1 MKPVFADTGYW
12 IALLDRDDSLHA
24 LAREFAGSLLNRPVI
39 TSELVLVEVLTHFAN
54 AGTNYRCAAAKL
66 VADLRDLKNV
76 QIVPLSHEQFDA
88 ALALYAERTDKRWS
102 LVDCAS
108 FLIMRRRR
116 LADALAH
123 DRHFEQ
129 AGFRPLLR
137 RSPSAPR

>member
-24 LAREFAGSLLNRPVI
+24 LAREFAASALTRPVI
-39 TSELVLVEVLTHFAN
+39 TSELVLVEVLTHFAD
-54 AGTNYRCAAAKL
+54 AGINYRRAAAKL
-66 VADLRDLKNV
+66 VMGLRDLKNV
-76 QIVPLSHEQFDA
+76 QVVPLSHEQFDG
-88 ALALYAERTDKRWS
+88 ALALYGERADKAWS

-108 FLIMRRRR
+108 FLVMRRRR
-116 LADALAH
+116 LTDALAH

-137 RSPSAPR
+137 RPPSAP